1 MLKILGL
8 SFVGALI
15 CTIVTGGVG
24 AIARRDWDDIFE
36 RLGFTIVSF
45 AIEFI
50 GMGVFLYFSCKPLT
64 LITVLM
70 WMWPA
75 LIVNLIISA
84 LIFCDSSEI
93 YDYACYIILA
103 VLSGIV
109 CLASTFGIVQNLI
122 YIHDMSNTDVTYAVT
137 SDEILAKV
145 ELTIDN
151 SNWRERYTVDSPEM
165 RNVKGEDIAVYHI
178 RDAKA
183 ETTQPNT
190 EYIPGYAIQRK
201 GELPLIINKRIYF
214 DTSYSNKRDA
224 LRTVRRKYPTVI
236 IGTHKFDIDDDWNPY
251 EVYEYRENIFSTD
264 GKDYGLIILNL
275 MDGTSEKYPV
285 AENQIPSWVDFTTT
299 YPR

>member
-1 MLKILGL
+1 
-8 SFVGALI
+8 
-15 CTIVTGGVG
+15 
-24 AIARRDWDDIFE
+24 
-36 RLGFTIVSF
+36 
-45 AIEFI
+45 
-50 GMGVFLYFSCKPLT
+50 MGVFLYFSCKPLT